1 MLLYLYASDYLT
13 EQLNILL
20 SLTSIIL
27 FIVNKSIQWGLFH
40 DAIAN
45 SRVYVQGTPTSNQL

>member
-27 FIVNKSIQWGLFH
+27 FIVNKSIQRGLFH

-45 SRVYVQGTPTSNQL
+45 SRVYVHRYTYL